1 MTRTTDPD
9 AWQAGPSSARLG
21 SATAGRYLRDALL
34 LAWRAAPLATM
45 AKVLLALL
53 AGAGPVALAWL
64 TKLVLDRLASGAA
77 GRHLGD
83 LLMLAAA
90 LGVVGAI
97 VAAQPHLTGYVD
109 GVSSRA
115 LRLLV
120 TGRLYT
126 AVNSFA
132 GLARL
137 ENPRFRDRL
146 QLAES
151 AGRLGPAHCVSGG
164 LGVAQGALTLLG
176 FLGSLLAVAPA
187 MVLVVAV
194 AAAPTTWVEIR
205 LSRQRAALAWRL
217 GHAERRELFYAR
229 LLTSLEAAK
238 EIRLF
243 GLGEFFTARLLRE
256 LRHVNRER
264 NTMDRREMFGQ
275 ATLALLA
282 AAVAAGGLA
291 WAITLAAGGRLT
303 VGDVTL
309 FVAAVAGVQ
318 TALGGMVAQGAG
330 MHHALLLFDHYRA
343 VVGAPPDLP
352 EPAGAV
358 EPGPLR
364 HGVELRDVWFRYADG
379 QPWIL
384 RGVDLVIPA
393 GSTVALVGLNGAG
406 KSTLVKLLCRF
417 YDPVRGGV
425 RWDGTDLRELDV
437 VGLRRRLSVVF
448 QDFMGYDLSAAEN
461 IGVGDLERLADRA
474 AVTAAARSAGCHATL
489 AALPAGYDTLLSR
502 IFLDDAAAEDPRIG
516 VSLSGG
522 QWQRVAVARSLLRDG
537 RDLLILDE
545 PTAGLDA
552 EAEHQVHLRLRALRQ
567 GRTSLLI
574 SHRLSTVRDADL
586 VVVLDGG
593 RVVEQGSHESLM
605 AAGGRYARLFHLQ
618 ARGYRAS
625 DQKVRGT
632 NPFGRATSKDA

>member
-109 GVSSRA
+109 GVSGRA

-522 QWQRVAVARSLLRDG
+522 QWQRVAVARSLLRDE

>member
-1 MTRTTDPD
+1 MTRTADPD
-9 AWQAGPSSARLG
+9 AWQAAPSSARIG
-21 SATAGRYLRDALL
+21 AGTAGRYLRDALL
-34 LAWRAAPLATM
+34 LAWRAAPLATT
-45 AKVLLALL
+45 AKLLLALL
-53 AGAGPVALAWL
+53 AGVGPVALAWL
-64 TKLVLDRLASGAA
+64 TKLVVDRLAAGEA
-77 GRHLGD
+77 GRHLGE

-90 LGVVGAI
+90 LGAVGAI

-109 GVSSRA
+109 GVSGRA

-164 LGVAQGALTLLG
+164 LGVAQGVLTLFG

-217 GHAERRELFYAR
+217 GHAERREVFYAR

-243 GLGEFFTARLLRE
+243 GLGDFFTNRLLRE

-264 NTMDRREMFGQ
+264 NTMDRREMLGQ

-291 WAITLAAGGRLT
+291 WAITLAADGRLT

-318 TALGGMVAQGAG
+318 TALGGMVAQGAA

-358 EPGPLR
+358 DPGPLR
-364 HGVELRDVWFRYADG
+364 QAIELRDVWFRYADG

-384 RGVDLVIPA
+384 RGVDLIIPA

-417 YDPVRGGV
+417 YDPVRGDV
-425 RWDGTDLRELDV
+425 RWDGTDLRDLDV
-437 VGLRRRLSVVF
+437 VELRKRLSVVF

-474 AVTAAARSAGCHATL
+474 GITAAARSAGCHDAL

-502 IFLDDAAAEDPRIG
+502 IFLDDAAEEDPRMG

-522 QWQRVAVARSLLRDG
+522 QWQRVAVARAVLRDE

-586 VVVLDGG
+586 IVVLDGG
-593 RVVEQGSHESLM
+593 RIVEQGSHESLM
-605 AAGGRYARLFHLQ
+605 AAGGRYSGLFHLQ
-618 ARGYRAS
+618 ARGYQAPDDHSS
-625 DQKVRGT
+625 DRESQVRT
-632 NPFGRATSKDA
+632 